1 MNREPKIS
9 VIMSVFNGSK
19 FLADAIQ
26 SILNQTFKEFELIII
41 DDGSTD
47 NSLNIIRSFESGDSR
62 IKVISKLNEG
72 LAKSLNA
79 AISASQG
86 DFIARMDADDIS
98 YKNRLEKQYE
108 YMQKNKSIGKFNNK
122 FG

>member
-9 VIMSVFNGSK
+9 VVMSVFNGSK

-26 SILNQTFKEFELIII
+26 SILSRLFKEFELIIV

-47 NSLNIIRSFESGDSR
+47 NSLNIIRSFESADSR

-86 DFIARMDADDIS
+86 DFIARMDADDIG
-98 YKNRLEKQYE
+98 YKNRLEKQ
-108 YMQKNKSIGKFNNK
+108 
-122 FG
+122 

>member
-19 FLADAIQ
+19 FLADAIK
-26 SILNQTFKEFELIII
+26 SILNQTFKEFELIIV

-47 NSLNIIRSFESGDSR
+47 NSLNIIRSFESADSR

-98 YKNRLEKQYE
+98 YTDLKQYK
-108 YMQKNKSIGKFNNK
+108 YMQK
-122 FG
+122 